1 MNSNKFGAILFC
13 LAICFQLFCTDFIS
27 AENNAKDEKI
37 DTLCLMNSTFS
48 NFLDK
53 QQTLNTIKHLNRPK
67 SYRLSKQG
75 KDFIKSHEDCVLH
88 AYNDPDPSR
97 RSVGWGH
104 QIQPGE
110 SLEHISQKKA
120 DELFEKDIEW
130 VNDAINRL
138 LSQTDKRF
146 IYTQGFVDGLGDLIY
161 NCGERGVTLTVFWD
175 RLLKCRYDKNT
186 PGFINQND
194 LNFTIAGVKT
204 SRISAKGHIP
214 RRYNTHKMMLN

>member
-1 MNSNKFGAILFC
+1 MKITSNKFLGILFC
-13 LAICFQLFCTDFIS
+13 LAICFQLFCNDFIS
-27 AENNAKDEKI
+27 AENDTKLVKI
-37 DTLCLMNSTFS
+37 DTVCSINPMCSGIFE
-48 NFLDK
+48 
-53 QQTLNTIKHLNRPK
+53 QTKNIEHINHPK

-75 KDFIKSHEDCVLH
+75 KDFIKSHESCVLH
-88 AYNDPDPSR
+88 AYNDPDPNR

-110 SLEHISQKKA
+110 SLEHITKAKA

-175 RLLKCRYDKNT
+175 RLQKCRYDRNE
-186 PGFINQND
+186 PGFINKND
-194 LNFTIAGVKT
+194 LNYTIAGVKT
-204 SRISAKGHIP
+204 SRISAKGHVP
-214 RRYNTHKMMLN
+214 RRYNAHKMMLN